1 MKAFLKVLLRSNV
14 LQFDG
19 GMLRGL
25 CGGRLLGP
33 SMLRDMIELRNEAWL
48 SLALIVVTCDEDG
61 CCCCCGCVDIPL
73 LISVNEF
80 G

>member
-1 MKAFLKVLLRSNV
+1 MKAFLKVLRRSKV

-19 GMLRGL
+19 GILRGL

-33 SMLRDMIELRNEAWL
+33 SMLRDMIELRNETWL
-48 SLALIVVTCDEDG
+48 SLALILVICDDDCG
-61 CCCCCGCVDIPL
+61 CGCCVDIPL